1 MRIICLASLLFVAIC
16 WAAKEEVNEFGD
28 NECQSKGSDLHE
40 SVARDS
46 DNICGVDSESI
57 ASAKSKN
64 KAGKNDQKVDR
75 ITSLQKLFKWLKRMK
90 NITSDFNVFEKV
102 QCYKTFFRRKSE
114 LTQNLEFEKQ
124 FV

>member
-1 MRIICLASLLFVAIC
+1 MRIICLASLLFVSIC
-16 WAAKEEVNEFGD
+16 WAAKEEVKEFGD

-40 SVARDS
+40 SVA
-46 DNICGVDSESI
+46 
-57 ASAKSKN
+57 SAKSKN
-64 KAGKNDQKVDR
+64 KAGKNDQKVDM